1 MVTPPSTSEA
11 SLGSPVAIRDT
22 LPGDA
27 SRLVQLNNGA
37 VPAVPEVS
45 LDEMATLLKTSSWS
59 IVAERDGQV
68 VGFVICFD
76 PGVDYDSENYRYF
89 EGRYT
94 SHFYIDRIV
103 IDPRYRGMKLG
114 ATLYQEVFNRAQ
126 DQGHAQVTCEVNL
139 EPPNPASI
147 AFHRRLGF
155 VDIDTQATKGGSVVV
170 QLMAAP
176 ARHV

>member
-1 MVTPPSTSEA
+1 MVTPPSTH
-11 SLGSPVAIRDT
+11 GT
-22 LPGDA
+22 LPVSPPVIRGALAGDA
-27 SRLVQLNNGA
+27 PRLLALNNGA

-45 LDEMATLLKTSSWS
+45 LEEMAALLEASSWS
-59 IVAERDGQV
+59 VVAERDGVV

-76 PGVDYDSENYRYF
+76 PGVSYDSENYRYF
-89 EGRYT
+89 EARYP

-103 IDPRYRGMKLG
+103 IDPDHRGAKWG
-114 ATLYQEVFNRAQ
+114 ARLYAEVFNRAEE
-126 DQGHAQVTCEVNL
+126 QGHAQVTCEVNL

-147 AFHRRLGF
+147 AFHRRMGF
-155 VDIDTQATKGGSVVV
+155 VDVDTQATKGGSVVV

>member
-1 MVTPPSTSEA
+1 MVTPPSSSKTSPLA
-11 SLGSPVAIRDT
+11 PAIIRSA

-27 SRLVQLNNGA
+27 SRLTELNNGA
-37 VPAVPEVS
+37 TPAVPESS
-45 LDEMATLLKTSSWS
+45 LEEMRVLLSASSWAA
-59 IVAERDGQV
+59 VAERDGHV

-76 PGVDYDSENYRYF
+76 PGRDYESENYRYF
-89 EGRYT
+89 EARYP
-94 SHFYIDRIV
+94 SHLYIDRIV
-103 IDPRYRGMKLG
+103 IDPDYRGEKLG
-114 ATLYQEVFNRAQ
+114 AALYAEVFDRAQ
-126 DQGHAQVTCEVNL
+126 DRGLAQVTCEVNL

>member
-1 MVTPPSTSEA
+1 M
-11 SLGSPVAIRDT
+11 IRGA
-22 LPGDA
+22 LPDDA
-27 SRLVQLNNGA
+27 ARLTELNNGA
-37 VPAVPEVS
+37 TPAVPEVS
-45 LDEMATLLKTSSWS
+45 LEQMAELLAQASWS
-59 IVAERDGQV
+59 IVAEREGEV

-89 EGRYT
+89 EARHP

-103 IDPRYRGMKLG
+103 IDPDHRGAKLG
-114 ATLYQEVFNRAQ
+114 ATLYAEVFNRAQ
-126 DQGHAQVTCEVNL
+126 DQGLAQVTCEVNL

-147 AFHRRLGF
+147 AFHHRLGF
-155 VDIDTQATKGGSVVV
+155 VDVDTQATKGGSVVV